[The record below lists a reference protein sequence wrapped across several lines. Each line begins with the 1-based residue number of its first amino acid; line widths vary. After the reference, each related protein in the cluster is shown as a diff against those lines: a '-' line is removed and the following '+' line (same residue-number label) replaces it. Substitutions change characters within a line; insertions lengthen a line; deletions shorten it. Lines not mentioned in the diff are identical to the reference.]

1 MSRFVL
7 AILTF
12 VAVFASGCSNQELQR
27 IEDAS
32 SKRAMICSAVDDLA
46 SLAPSAYTA
55 RAQQACKA
63 GEDLR
68 SIAAAYAGCY
78 EPLPGVSDPVPVAPA
93 TGATPVPVASPEEPP
108 TPTPAVAEGG

>member
-1 MSRFVL
+1 MNRIVF
-7 AILTF
+7 AILSL
-12 VAVFASGCSNQELQR
+12 VLVFAAGCSNQELQR

-46 SLAPSAYTA
+46 SLAPSAYTT

-68 SIAAAYAGCY
+68 GIAAAYAGCY
-78 EPLPGVSDPVPVAPA
+78 EPLPGVADPVPS
-93 TGATPVPVASPEEPP
+93 T
-108 TPTPAVAEGG
+108 TPAVPEAQPAVPPESPATAPIPTAEGG